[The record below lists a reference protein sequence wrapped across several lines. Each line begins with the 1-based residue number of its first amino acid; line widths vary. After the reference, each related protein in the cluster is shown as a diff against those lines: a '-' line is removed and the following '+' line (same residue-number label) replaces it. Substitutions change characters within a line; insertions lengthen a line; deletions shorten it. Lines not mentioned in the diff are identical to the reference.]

1 MPFFYAPTN
10 SIVEAMKYDGT
21 QICAKRIINWVSRFL
36 FKPEDDVILVG
47 GNQFLFV
54 RSDRFG
60 SMQCEINKGDYVIIR
75 LGRVVVLSEEEFNQA
90 YEATPGFNP

>member
-36 FKPEDDVILVG
+36 FKPEDGVILVG
-47 GNQFLFV
+47 GNQLSV
-54 RSDRFG
+54 IRYDRFG
-60 SMQCEINKGDYVIIR
+60 SVQREINKGDYVIIR

-90 YEATPGFNP
+90 YEPTPEFNP